1 MGSSVLLRSLA
12 RIIWHRYTVWEF
24 LPSEP
29 DKSFLE
35 IGREVLYAKDVCT
48 ALGMNKVS
56 KRVSVD
62 RRPFGG

>member
-1 MGSSVLLRSLA
+1 MQ
-12 RIIWHRYTVWEF
+12 EF

-56 KRVSVD
+56 ERVSVD

>member
-1 MGSSVLLRSLA
+1 MQ
-12 RIIWHRYTVWEF
+12 EF

-29 DKSFLE
+29 DKSLE

-48 ALGMNKVS
+48 ASGVNKVS